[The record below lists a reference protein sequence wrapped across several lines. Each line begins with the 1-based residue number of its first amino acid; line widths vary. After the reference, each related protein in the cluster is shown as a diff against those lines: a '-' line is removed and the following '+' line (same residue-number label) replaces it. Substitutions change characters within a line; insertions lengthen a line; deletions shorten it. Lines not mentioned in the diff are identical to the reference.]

1 MSAAVPPTALLACAL
16 AAAVAVAG
24 AVAAPAA
31 AAPVVTPQVVAS
43 RGGEPR
49 TPAVGVNDAG
59 RAVAVWTGRSGRG
72 FAVFARVRPSRGA
85 AWGAVERLSGVA
97 PARPLTPA
105 VVVGRRGGA
114 IALWRTPGGA
124 VQSGSLGEGRTTGW
138 VRRTV
143 TADGDGF
150 VSPSLSAQPAIAAWA
165 DRSGHGGAWR
175 ARRAHLLDGRWNVAP
190 PLDLAAAGLVPPGSA
205 DAPPDVAVG
214 ARGDAGVVWP
224 GPAGAPVPAPDTRVS
239 VALWPRGSQGW
250 GPPAVLS
257 QGGNHGDVALG
268 PAGHAGVTWVERDAV
283 RVAIRE
289 PADPAWPAPETLAG
303 GQTATPAYP
312 HLALNG
318 EGYAVAAW
326 GETEGDL
333 SLRARARSGASGV
346 WGPERTVYDDYS
358 SFSVLELAN
367 LHATIDDH
375 RAAILAWTDPE
386 GPGSAAAI
394 AARATGGD
402 WAIAA
407 RLAIL
412 EDIDETALAATA
424 RGGALLL
431 TPRARVV
438 DEPHI
443 DVVGAAFPA
452 PPRFTLSASQLR
464 TNQRISQAAVRRS
477 NAALDRLAAVRG
489 DDVRDGA
496 LDASRFGPGV
506 VIEGTP
512 TGATVPPGAIPPV
525 QVAPPGPGGGAVRLT
540 AAQLRTNQRISRA
553 ALLRSGFGRT

>member
-1 MSAAVPPTALLACAL
+1 
-16 AAAVAVAG
+16 
-24 AVAAPAA
+24 
-31 AAPVVTPQVVAS
+31 
-43 RGGEPR
+43 
-49 TPAVGVNDAG
+49 
-59 RAVAVWTGRSGRG
+59 
-72 FAVFARVRPSRGA
+72 
-85 AWGAVERLSGVA
+85 
-97 PARPLTPA
+97 
-105 VVVGRRGGA
+105 
-114 IALWRTPGGA
+114 
-124 VQSGSLGEGRTTGW
+124 
-138 VRRTV
+138 
-143 TADGDGF
+143 
-150 VSPSLSAQPAIAAWA
+150 
-165 DRSGHGGAWR
+165 
-175 ARRAHLLDGRWNVAP
+175 
-190 PLDLAAAGLVPPGSA
+190 
-205 DAPPDVAVG
+205 
-214 ARGDAGVVWP
+214 
-224 GPAGAPVPAPDTRVS
+224 
-239 VALWPRGSQGW
+239 
-250 GPPAVLS
+250 
-257 QGGNHGDVALG
+257 
-268 PAGHAGVTWVERDAV
+268 VERDAV

-553 ALLRSGFGRT
+553 ALLRSGFGRTLLGLGLTGEQVVDGTIGAGELLPGLRVVHAVPDPSSLPPSPVFRPGTSGTGRVTLSAAQLRINQRIAQQAVLRTNWLIERIEGGLRAADFRAAGLRAEDLRTGG